1 MIHYE
6 REVKEPELISAMLD
20 EMDHVHI
27 GMFDEDGYPY
37 VVPLNFG
44 YEIKD
49 NKLYIYTH
57 FSKRGHKLELL
68 RKNSKVCAQFS
79 IFNDFPD
86 RPYKKHRHDYRSV
99 IAKGKMNIIDYKING
114 LKRFDIV
121 IVDEGSELLIKRVI
135 GLPGESVQYKD
146 NKLFIN
152 GKKVIDNYGKG
163 DTDDFSIV
171 LDDDEYFVLGDNREN
186 SMDSRAFGAFSKN
199 KILGKT
205 SLTIFPFNRLGNK
218 E

>member
-1 MIHYE
+1 MSKKDNIDN
-6 REVKEPELISAMLD
+6 VKEERSTLS
-20 EMDHVHI
+20 V
-27 GMFDEDGYPY
+27 
-37 VVPLNFG
+37 
-44 YEIKD
+44 IK
-49 NKLYIYTH
+49 
-57 FSKRGHKLELL
+57 E
-68 RKNSKVCAQFS
+68 FS
-79 IFNDFPD
+79 I
-86 RPYKKHRHDYRSV
+86 YIVIIIGILLIKKFVVTPIKVNGQSMMKTLHDGD
-99 IAKGKMNIIDYKING
+99 IMIMNIIDYKMHG

-146 NKLFIN
+146 NELFIN
-152 GKKVIDNYGKG
+152 GKKVKDNYGMG
-163 DTDDFSIV
+163 DTDDFSIT

-186 SMDSRAFGAFSKN
+186 SMDSRAFGAFPKE

>member
-1 MIHYE
+1 MIMIHYE

-99 IAKGKMNIIDYKING
+99 IAKGKMNIIDYKEDSETYIHGYNLLYTCNHREIVPLESRKVIPPMYIG
-114 LKRFDIV
+114 MIICEMDQVTAKSEFPLRKVEDVPFMNVYDMPFDETPFDISD
-121 IVDEGSELLIKRVI
+121 IIEKRRK
-135 GLPGESVQYKD
+135 GL
-146 NKLFIN
+146 
-152 GKKVIDNYGKG
+152 
-163 DTDDFSIV
+163 
-171 LDDDEYFVLGDNREN
+171 
-186 SMDSRAFGAFSKN
+186 
-199 KILGKT
+199 
-205 SLTIFPFNRLGNK
+205 
-218 E
+218 

>member
-1 MIHYE
+1 MSKKEKHINDNVEEKKSTLSAIKEISIYIIIIIIILLIKKFIVTPIKVNGQSMMNTLHDGDIMI
-6 REVKEPELISAMLD
+6 
-20 EMDHVHI
+20 
-27 GMFDEDGYPY
+27 
-37 VVPLNFG
+37 
-44 YEIKD
+44 
-49 NKLYIYTH
+49 
-57 FSKRGHKLELL
+57 
-68 RKNSKVCAQFS
+68 
-79 IFNDFPD
+79 
-86 RPYKKHRHDYRSV
+86 
-99 IAKGKMNIIDYKING
+99 MNIIDYKING

-152 GKKVIDNYGKG
+152 GKNVIDNYGKG

-186 SMDSRAFGAFSKN
+186 SMDSRAFGAFPKN